1 MATITGKRF
10 QMTDGAA
17 SPINLFPYTVS
28 EAVYGL
34 NNAISNAISSAL
46 STISLSTYAGT
57 SAIGSSTQ
65 PVYYNGSALVAC
77 DLSTTYAPY
86 NAAGYLPLTG
96 GTISNNGTYLLVLN
110 SNDSGANAAI
120 GMQLSINAALKG
132 LLLYSSDWG
141 TALMNTIAGYWA
153 IGVLD
158 NGTPYYGTASTKYT
172 IWHSGNDGAGSG
184 LDADLLDGID
194 STGFFRRYILPN
206 EGQSYDANN
215 YTQEDTHY
223 YTYGDKANVQAWS
236 NLPGIAGSGPF
247 GLLNLKEGGYPIQ
260 LFHNYSEKDIWFRN
274 MYYDSGVVWSDW
286 KVIYNSG
293 NSNLSTVDWTCNA
306 LTTYSSIN
314 ARGKAALYHWYND
327 SLKMYIGY
335 SAPDDFVHLYTPGI
349 NIILNTSANVG
360 IGTTSPTQK
369 LHVAGA
375 VYASSGYRTTH
386 DFGLYKGSDITSGLT
401 ANDGALYYSGHFL
414 AVWAYSFK
422 VYANID
428 VTGNILSTGDQV
440 ISSDLTLKT
449 NLQDVTYS
457 VSDIAKCR
465 AVTFDWKDG
474 HGHSAGSIAQDWKPL
489 IPELVH
495 GEEGGMTLAYGQ
507 IALVNSILEAREIER
522 LKERVAELE
531 NQLKM
536 RS

>member
-17 SPINLFPYTVS
+17 SPVNLFPYTVS

-46 STISLSTYAGT
+46 STISLSTYAGS
-57 SAIGSSTQ
+57 SAIGSSVQ

-77 DLSTTYAPY
+77 NLSTTYAPY

-96 GTISNNGTYLLVLN
+96 GEINNASVS
-110 SNDSGANAAI
+110 SNDTPLRIYSGSTTGSFIQFRSKNSEASGYI
-120 GMQLSINAALKG
+120 GASVGNG
-132 LLLYSSDWG
+132 LTY
-141 TALMNTIAGYWA
+141 A
-153 IGVLD
+153 D
-158 NGTPYYGTASTKYT
+158 NVGQSFS
-172 IWHSGNDGAGSG
+172 IWHSGNDGSGSG
-184 LDADLLDGID
+184 LDADLLDGRHESQFLKYDWAGTQDCTSIMSSGFTAAHGWTNGPRGFGYGGVLTLRYD
-194 STGFFRRYILPN
+194 EYRAFQMFVTSQDNSTSF
-206 EGQSYDANN
+206 
-215 YTQEDTHY
+215 
-223 YTYGDKANVQAWS
+223 S
-236 NLPGIAGSGPF
+236 NLDLYVRWSYY
-247 GLLNLKEGGYPIQ
+247 NGGQ
-260 LFHNYSEKDIWFRN
+260 EYSA
-274 MYYDSGVVWSDW
+274 W
-286 KVIYNSG
+286 KTLYHAG
-293 NSNLSTVDWTCNA
+293 NSNLSTVDWTCNE

-314 ARGKAALYHWYND
+314 ARGEAALYHWYND
-327 SLKMYIGY
+327 DLKMYIGY
-335 SAPDDFVHLYTPGI
+335 DVRGGYVNLYTPGI

-360 IGTTSPTQK
+360 IGATSPTQK
-369 LHVAGA
+369 LHV
-375 VYASSGYRTTH
+375 V
-386 DFGLYKGSDITSGLT
+386 
-401 ANDGALYYSGHFL
+401 
-414 AVWAYSFK
+414 
-422 VYANID
+422 
-428 VTGNILSTGDQV
+428 GNIFSTGDQ
-440 ISSDLTLKT
+440 IINSDLTMKMNLK
-449 NLQDVTYS
+449 DVTYS

>member
-34 NNAISNAISSAL
+34 NNSISNAISSAL

-65 PVYYNGSALVAC
+65 PVYYNGSALVAT

-96 GTISNNGTYLLVLN
+96 GTLTGSGGNDVLIQLSTESATSWMGFRPSDGTFRYIGINN
-110 SNDSGANAAI
+110 SNELLFQYAS
-120 GMQLSINAALKG
+120 LS
-132 LLLYSSDWG
+132 
-141 TALMNTIAGYWA
+141 
-153 IGVLD
+153 
-158 NGTPYYGTASTKYT
+158 YT
-172 IWHSGNDGAGSG
+172 VWHSGNSNKIDVPWTCSSLQLNAFATNETGIYFRSG
-184 LDADLLDGID
+184 FDTPSTKYNCSILSYDHSSGGTDPDGI
-194 STGFFRRYILPN
+194 SIN
-206 EGQSYDANN
+206 SYDGISFC
-215 YTQEDTHY
+215 T
-223 YTYGDKANVQAWS
+223 GS
-236 NLPGIAGSGPF
+236 NT
-247 GLLNLKEGGYPIQ
+247 
-260 LFHNYSEKDIWFRN
+260 RN
-274 MYYDSGVVWSDW
+274 EVARFSQ
-286 KVIYNSG
+286 SG
-293 NSNLSTVDWTCNA
+293 NL
-306 LTTYSSIN
+306 
-314 ARGKAALYHWYND
+314 
-327 SLKMYIGY
+327 
-335 SAPDDFVHLYTPGI
+335 
-349 NIILNTSANVG
+349 G

-369 LHVAGA
+369 LHVEGG
-375 VYASSGYRTTH
+375 VYASYGYRTTN
-386 DFGLYKGSDITSGLT
+386 DFGLYKGSNISHGFTD
-401 ANDGALYYSGHFL
+401 NDGALYYSGYTL
-414 AVWAYSFK
+414 GVWANVLK
-422 VYANID
+422 VFATID
-428 VTGNILSTGDQV
+428 STGDQV
-440 ISSDLTLKT
+440 ISSDETLKT

-531 NQLKM
+531 NQL
-536 RS
+536 RLN